1 MTAEPRRHRFV
12 IEGREE
18 NIVSDTSLELLVERT
33 LRQLRISG
41 KLKGY
46 HILAYALVETVKDP
60 QRTALI
66 TKDFYP
72 QAARYFGSTRGGV
85 ERAVRTAIQAGWDL
99 GCGETLDQMVGYHL
113 TKRPS
118 NSEFIDAVAFYIRT
132 EQITR

>member
-1 MTAEPRRHRFV
+1 MPN
-12 IEGREE
+12 IE
-18 NIVSDTSLELLVERT
+18 IVQCDSNLKLRVERT

-46 HILAYALVETVKDP
+46 RILAYALVETVKDP

-72 QAARYFGSTRGGV
+72 QAARYFGSTKGGV

-99 GCGETLDQMVGYHL
+99 GCGETLDQMMGYHL

-118 NSEFIDAVAFYIRT
+118 NTEFIDAVAFYIRT
-132 EQITR
+132 EQTIV